1 METKDLYS
9 EKYEILMKEFK
20 DDTNGQRAVL
30 CFWTGRINSVKM
42 TVLFKEIN
50 KFSAIPIQLLGL
62 DEAQAGIKIAQRN
75 IHNLRY
81 ADDTTL
87 TAESENER
95 VS

>member
-1 METKDLYS
+1 
-9 EKYEILMKEFK
+9 
-20 DDTNGQRAVL
+20 
-30 CFWTGRINSVKM
+30 M

-95 VS
+95 VSWWRWERQVKKLS